1 MGPCPRVG
9 EGRVVAPP
17 ACSVPCLQEASRLE
31 EVLQELRAL
40 RVLVREQGERI
51 GRLEEQLG
59 RLENGDA

>member
-1 MGPCPRVG
+1 M
-9 EGRVVAPP
+9 VAPP
-17 ACSVPCLQEASRLE
+17 ACSVPCLQEAGRLE